1 MQNLKSLQYSVIL
14 RQLTVVENAGQDR
27 LSRQVSMPAEFG
39 ESYGNYAE
47 NFFSFGRSFVLLKI
61 LIFMLKWCWRIPKI
75 TLHMLYYLIMSC
87 EFSLENS
94 HWYLLFCVL
103 RTCLPCFTLTLWTCT
118 SALCHKVHLYL
129 LFRTLFWT
137 YPFIPTY
144 RV

>member
-1 MQNLKSLQYSVIL
+1 M
-14 RQLTVVENAGQDR
+14 QDR
-27 LSRQVSMPAEFG
+27 TGYPDKCPCLLSL
-39 ESYGNYAE
+39 GNLMVIMQRI
-47 NFFSFGRSFVLLKI
+47 SFPLADRLYSEKSWYLC
-61 LIFMLKWCWRIPKI
+61 WSECWRIPKI

-118 SALCHKVHLYL
+118 SALCHKVHQYF

-137 YPFIPTY
+137 YPFLPTY
-144 RV
+144 RLSAQKPPWVPPQTVGSTCII